1 MQLQLLGGVPMMIH
15 SKDMSDTLPD
25 EKVISCCNKLSM
37 LSVRDDTIF

>member
-25 EKVISCCNKLSM
+25 EKVISCYNKLFM
-37 LSVRDDTIF
+37 LSVREEG